1 MTKYLKIQ
9 AGPVALKEI
18 ENKGFN
24 QELVKMMLGASGGPK
39 WLILYELDKYL
50 SGEFFSQR
58 NEKLHLL
65 GSSIGSWRFACY
77 AHENP
82 IKALETFKNSYT
94 NFGVE
99 FENKPD
105 AKNSIDLVT
114 KLSFEML
121 DSFIGKS
128 TEEIDKIIHNPIYK
142 LNFICAASKGILK
155 KENKLLLA
163 IGILGAG
170 IANSL
175 KRNNLK
181 YFFERTL
188 FYSDSHS
195 PFYHINDLPT
205 SKVQLNANNLR
216 NALMASGSIPLVTA
230 GISNIEATNPNNVYR
245 DGGFIDYHFDIEIQA
260 DNGIVLYPH
269 FYDHAI
275 PGWFDKFLKSRKLTL
290 KNYERIVMI
299 SPSNDLI
306 HKLPFGKIPDRN
318 DFDKM
323 ISRDRIKY
331 WNTVADMGKYIAD
344 EFHEIINSERILA
357 EASKFKH

>member
-1 MTKYLKIQ
+1 
-9 AGPVALKEI
+9 
-18 ENKGFN
+18 
-24 QELVKMMLGASGGPK
+24 
-39 WLILYELDKYL
+39 
-50 SGEFFSQR
+50 
-58 NEKLHLL
+58 
-65 GSSIGSWRFACY
+65 
-77 AHENP
+77 
-82 IKALETFKNSYT
+82 
-94 NFGVE
+94 
-99 FENKPD
+99 
-105 AKNSIDLVT
+105 
-114 KLSFEML
+114 
-121 DSFIGKS
+121 
-128 TEEIDKIIHNPIYK
+128 
-142 LNFICAASKGILK
+142 
-155 KENKLLLA
+155 
-163 IGILGAG
+163 
-170 IANSL
+170 
-175 KRNNLK
+175 
-181 YFFERTL
+181 
-188 FYSDSHS
+188 
-195 PFYHINDLPT
+195 
-205 SKVQLNANNLR
+205 
-216 NALMASGSIPLVTA
+216 MASGSIPLVTA

-323 ISRDRIKY
+323 TSRDRIKY